1 RTITVAGDYYIGLDH
16 YSGCG
21 SYSIGNFC
29 ANAPEVAIT
38 AEGSTAICPGESVL
52 LTATDGLD
60 AYSWLRDGIEVSTAQ
75 IYLATEPGTY
85 VVKGYDINGCD
96 GFSEEVVIN
105 VFGVPD
111 VSIFTED
118 ETTFCEGGSIT
129 LTATAGFDSY
139 AWSNGGSGQSIEISE
154 SGNYTLTATTAD
166 GCDVVS
172 SNSIEITVLVDTD
185 SDGVCDVED
194 TCPVLPGEVGDACD
208 DGNSNT
214 DNDVITSDCE
224 CQGTIMFD
232 CPALSANIGDTCDDD
247 DETTL
252 GDAINSDC
260 ECTGTLTND
269 CADLEA
275 NIGSACND
283 N

>member
-1 RTITVAGDYYIGLDH
+1 SL
-16 YSGCG
+16 
-21 SYSIGNFC
+21 
-29 ANAPEVAIT
+29 ANALNSD
-38 AEGSTAICPGESVL
+38 GKR
-52 LTATDGLD
+52 TATNTPK
-60 AYSWLRDGIEVSTAQ
+60 R
-75 IYLATEPGTY
+75 
-85 VVKGYDINGCD
+85 
-96 GFSEEVVIN
+96 
-105 VFGVPD
+105 
-111 VSIFTED
+111 
-118 ETTFCEGGSIT
+118 
-129 LTATAGFDSY
+129 
-139 AWSNGGSGQSIEISE
+139 QSPE
-154 SGNYTLTATTAD
+154 A
-166 GCDVVS
+166 
-172 SNSIEITVLVDTD
+172 
-185 SDGVCDVED
+185 
-194 TCPVLPGEVGDACD
+194 EVGDACD